1 MERTTCILLNIRK
14 HALQQ
19 LGALLN
25 LMCDLAERGGGENPL
40 IVIHHSL
47 SHSTHR
53 LLSLPAHCAVTV
65 RVPRRRQVVNRTVST
80 LQGILAHMGHP

>member
-1 MERTTCILLNIRK
+1 MERSTCILLNIRK
-14 HALQQ
+14 RALQQ

-53 LLSLPAHCAVTV
+53 LLSARPPPCDGQGSQAEAGSEQDTI
-65 RVPRRRQVVNRTVST
+65 ST